1 MFFVVYFIIMKPS
14 IAIVGCGKV
23 GTAIGKFLAEAGYN
37 IAGLASKSLS
47 SAERVADIV
56 KTNNVSE
63 IPWEI
68 TKKADIVFL
77 TTPDNAIADT
87 CNSIS
92 IHSGFRKNAVVLHC
106 SGALPSTILSSA
118 KKCNAFIGSMH
129 PLQSFASTAPA
140 GNPFKDIIISVEGEK
155 DAVNKARKI
164 ATDLGAECLMIKTE
178 AKALYHASAVVASN
192 YLVTLLD
199 LSFRLIKAAG
209 ITDREAFKA
218 LKPLIQGTL
227 SNIEKAGTVNALTGP
242 IVRGDIETLK
252 RHLEEIGLKTPDLLS
267 LYKTLGFHT
276 IDIAMAGGDLS
287 KSSAQKLK
295 KIFKF

>member
-1 MFFVVYFIIMKPS
+1 MKHS
-14 IAIVGCGKV
+14 IAIVGCGKL
-23 GTAIGKFLAEAGYN
+23 GTALGKFLTEAGYN

-47 SAERVADIV
+47 SAKRAADII
-56 KTNNVSE
+56 KTNNISDV
-63 IPWEI
+63 PWEI

-87 CNSIS
+87 CDNIS
-92 IHSGFRKNAVVLHC
+92 IHHGFRKNAVVLHC

-129 PLQSFASTAPA
+129 PLQSFASIVPA
-140 GNPFKDIIISVEGEK
+140 DNPFKDIIISVEGEK

-178 AKALYHASAVVASN
+178 AKTLYHASAVVASN

-209 ITDREAFKA
+209 ITDRDAFKA

-227 SNIEKAGTVNALTGP
+227 SNIQKAGIVNGLTGP

-252 RHLEEIGLKTPDLLS
+252 KHIEEIGAITPDLLD

-276 IDIAMAGGDLS
+276 IDIAAAKGSLS
-287 KSSAQKLK
+287 EEDIKKLK
-295 KIFKF
+295 EFFSLSSITS